1 MTNEELILERLDRIE
16 TQIAPLAQTA
26 RGVAELKED
35 LMPLGHQAVAMMI
48 KELQDVESGFQM
60 EDLLELFKR
69 MLRSVKDIT
78 FALNQLQNIIDF
90 VTTLEPLLKS
100 AVPKLIHYLDD
111 LEQKG
116 VLRVLQSM
124 LDVRAK
130 VADAYSPEDIDQIGD
145 VFVALLGLAKKL
157 SDPRAMAFLERAAGI
172 PSQLDLANCKDVG
185 PFGLISVSATKDVKQ
200 GLGVLME
207 LTRAM
212 GKLKM
217 TPLADGPEI
226 RAAGSNS

>member
-1 MTNEELILERLDRIE
+1 MTNEELILERLGRIE
-16 TQIAPLAQTA
+16 TQIAPLVQTA
-26 RGVAELKED
+26 RGVAELKDD
-35 LMPLGHQAVAMMI
+35 LMPLGHQAVATII

-78 FALNQLQNIIDF
+78 FALNQLQNIIDL

-100 AVPKLIHYLDD
+100 SVPKLIHYLDD

-116 VLRVLQSM
+116 VLRVIQSM

-172 PSQLDLANCKDVG
+172 PAQLDLVNCKDVG
-185 PFGLISVSATKDVKQ
+185 PFGLISVSATKEVKQ

-207 LTRAM
+207 LTRAL

-217 TPLADGPEI
+217 PKEADVPEI
-226 RAAGSNS
+226 QAAGADS

>member
-1 MTNEELILERLDRIE
+1 MTNEELILERLGRIE
-16 TQIAPLAQTA
+16 TQIAPLVQTA

-60 EDLLELFKR
+60 EDLVELFKR

-78 FALNQLQNIIDF
+78 FALNQLQNIIDL
-90 VTTLEPLLKS
+90 VTTMEPLLKS
-100 AVPKLIHYLDD
+100 SVPKLIHYLDD

-116 VLRVLQSM
+116 VLRVIQSM

-172 PSQLDLANCKDVG
+172 PSQLDLVNCKDVG
-185 PFGLISVSATKDVKQ
+185 PFGLISVSATKEVKQ

-207 LTRAM
+207 LTRAL

-217 TPLADGPEI
+217 PNEADMPEI
-226 RAAGSNS
+226 QAAGTEA

>member
-16 TQIAPLAQTA
+16 THLAPLVQTA
-26 RGVAELKED
+26 RGVNELKED
-35 LMPLGHQAVAMMI
+35 LTPLSHQFVKMMI
-48 KELQDVESGFQM
+48 TELQDVESSFQM
-60 EDLLELFKR
+60 EDLLALSKR

-78 FALNQLQNIIDF
+78 FALNQLQVAIDF

-100 AVPKLIHYLDD
+100 SVPKLIHYLDD

-116 VLRVLQSM
+116 VLRVIQAM

-130 VADAYSPEDIDQIGD
+130 VADTYSPEDIDQIGD
-145 VFVALLGLAKKL
+145 VFVSLLGLAKKL
-157 SDPRAMAFLERAAGI
+157 SDPRAMAFLEKAAGI
-172 PSQLDLANCKDVG
+172 PARLDLVNCKDVG
-185 PFGLISVSATKDVKQ
+185 PFGLISVSATKEVKQ

-207 LTRAM
+207 LTRAL

-217 TPLADGPEI
+217 SEEAEASENQADGTG
-226 RAAGSNS
+226 A

>member
-16 TQIAPLAQTA
+16 TQLQPLVQTA
-26 RGVAELKED
+26 RGVNELKED
-35 LMPLGHQAVAMMI
+35 LMPLSHQFVKMMI
-48 KELQDVESGFQM
+48 TELQDVESSFQM
-60 EDLLELFKR
+60 EDLLELVKR

-78 FALNQLQNIIDF
+78 FALNQLQIVIDF
-90 VTTLEPLLKS
+90 ITTLEPLLKS
-100 AVPKLIHYLDD
+100 SVPKLIHYLDD

-116 VLRVLQSM
+116 VLRVIQAM

-145 VFVALLGLAKKL
+145 VFVSLLGLAKKL
-157 SDPRAMAFLERAAGI
+157 SDPHAMAFLEKAAGI
-172 PSQLDLANCKDVG
+172 PAQLDLVNCKDVG
-185 PFGLISVSATKDVKQ
+185 PFGLISVSATKEVKQ

-207 LTRAM
+207 LTRAL

-217 TPLADGPEI
+217 VDEFEAPGEHPAG
-226 RAAGSNS
+226 AAT

>member
-1 MTNEELILERLDRIE
+1 MTNEELILERLERIE
-16 TQIAPLAQTA
+16 TQIAPLVQTA
-26 RGVAELKED
+26 RGVVELKED

-60 EDLLELFKR
+60 EDLVELFKR

-90 VTTLEPLLKS
+90 ITTMEPLLKS
-100 AVPKLIHYLDD
+100 SVPKLIHYLDD

-116 VLRVLQSM
+116 VLRVIQSM

-172 PSQLDLANCKDVG
+172 PSQLDLVNCKDVG
-185 PFGLISVSATKDVKQ
+185 PFGLISVSATKEVKQ

-207 LTRAM
+207 LTRAL

-217 TPLADGPEI
+217 PNEADVPEI
-226 RAAGSNS
+226 QAAGADS